1 MKITF
6 KHHKA
11 IIYLSIVFAIILLA
25 LIGWYLSGYISNYQ
39 ILSNLKNNQTL
50 TYDQAMQDPNIA
62 AVNQLFELPK
72 QDVTLGYVQNS
83 KSLQGRA
90 DYLKNAQ
97 NDNLVLIYPEY
108 TIVYDPINKV
118 IISIGKDQLLK

>member
-11 IIYLSIVFAIILLA
+11 IISLTAVFVLILLA

-50 TYDQAMQDPNIA
+50 TYDQALQDPNIA
-62 AVNQLFELPK
+62 EVNQLFELPK
-72 QDVTLGYVQNS
+72 QDVTIGYVQNS